1 MFKFI
6 IPIVVIGF
14 IFTHSENTFAQENHR
29 ALNLFAKFGDETR
42 INAHYEIP
50 ITKSITISPSVA
62 FPTDFESVEIGGRID
77 LYFDRLFRL
86 HHRWDLWAGIDTGVI
101 INAEDDFNLNA
112 HAGLEFKLTKALGI
126 IGEIG
131 GGTASFGGIGLG
143 IHF

>member
-6 IPIVVIGF
+6 VPILVLGLF
-14 IFTHSENTFAQENHR
+14 LSNTNNTYAQENHR
-29 ALNLFAKFGDETR
+29 ALNIFAKFGEESR

-50 ITKSITISPSVA
+50 LTKSITIAPSVA
-62 FPTDFESVEIGGRID
+62 FPVDFESVEIGGRID
-77 LYFDRLFRL
+77 LYFDRLFGL
-86 HHRWDLWAGIDTGVI
+86 HRRWDLWAGIDTGVI
-101 INAEDDFNLNA
+101 INAEDDFSLNA

>member
-1 MFKFI
+1 MCRY
-6 IPIVVIGF
+6 F
-14 IFTHSENTFAQENHR
+14 IFILLFGILSLTSNKSYSQENHR
-29 ALNLFAKFGDETR
+29 ALNIFAKFGDDAR

-50 ITKSITISPSVA
+50 LTKSITISPSVA
-62 FPTDFESVEIGGRID
+62 FPFDFESVEIGGRMD

-86 HHRWDLWAGIDTGVI
+86 HQRWDLWAGIDTGII
-101 INAEDDFNLNA
+101 INGEGDFNLNA
-112 HAGLEFKLTKALGI
+112 HAGLEFKLTKFLGI

>member
-1 MFKFI
+1 MLKFFL
-6 IPIVVIGF
+6 PILVIGLLLMN
-14 IFTHSENTFAQENHR
+14 SKNTYAQENHR
-29 ALNLFAKFGDETR
+29 ALNLFAKFGEETR

-62 FPTDFESVEIGGRID
+62 FPVDFESVEIGGRID

-86 HHRWDLWAGIDTGVI
+86 HSRWDLWAGIDTGVI
-101 INAEDDFNLNA
+101 INAEDDFNINA
-112 HAGLEFKLTKALGI
+112 HAGLEFKLTKVLGI

>member
-1 MFKFI
+1 MLKIFL
-6 IPIVVIGF
+6 PIFVIGLF
-14 IFTHSENTFAQENHR
+14 LINSKNTYAQENHR
-29 ALNLFAKFGDETR
+29 ALNLFAKFGEETR

-50 ITKSITISPSVA
+50 LTRSITISPSVA
-62 FPTDFESVEIGGRID
+62 FPVDFESVEIGGRLD

-86 HHRWDLWAGIDTGVI
+86 HSRWDLWAGIDTGVI

>member
-1 MFKFI
+1 MLKI
-6 IPIVVIGF
+6 LLPIFVIGLF
-14 IFTHSENTFAQENHR
+14 LINTKNTYAQENHR
-29 ALNLFAKFGDETR
+29 ALNLFAKFGEETR

-50 ITKSITISPSVA
+50 LTRSITISPSVA
-62 FPTDFESVEIGGRID
+62 FPVDFESVEIGGRID

-86 HHRWDLWAGIDTGVI
+86 SSRWDLWAGIDTGVI